1 VKRALVLAALA
12 VVVVIAAAA
21 TRAVWA
27 GGRALDDGDAA
38 LARGDHAEAIASWRR
53 AARWYVPVVG
63 ASDDAFARLARLG
76 TEAEQKGDV
85 ATARAAWQA
94 ARGAALAIRGATAPF
109 DERRRE
115 ADAHL
120 ATLLAADGN
129 PGAGATVEERATWH
143 ARVLAGAARPTRG
156 WLVLALAGLVAL
168 VIGGGMLAGVR
179 PPTRSAR
186 SGRTGE
192 VLLALGAAA
201 WLAGVVL
208 A

>member
-1 VKRALVLAALA
+1 MRRALVVVAIA

-53 AARWYVPVVG
+53 AARWYVPLVG

-76 TEAEQKGDV
+76 TDAEARGDA

-94 ARGAALAIRGATAPF
+94 VRGAALAIRGATAPF

-120 ATLLAADGN
+120 AKLYAADPN
-129 PGAGATVEERATWH
+129 LGAGATVEERTAWH
-143 ARVLAGAARPTRG
+143 ARVLAGSARPTRG
-156 WLVLALAGLVAL
+156 WLVLALA
-168 VIGGGMLAGVR
+168 
-179 PPTRSAR
+179 
-186 SGRTGE
+186 
-192 VLLALGAAA
+192 
-201 WLAGVVL
+201 VL
-208 A
+208 AAIVLGGAVVARRGRPIR